1 MAEST
6 IQVRHARC
14 RVVRG
19 PMEAIAVT
27 VPAYELPI
35 LRALYGD
42 GNVVV
47 EGETLV
53 EVETPPEPAL
63 ERERLR
69 TRYGD
74 HPDAGIPWV
83 QMVFGADPARFE
95 QELAAAVVAPEAGP
109 APEPEDGVEAPP
121 LESFTREQLLD
132 YLAGL
137 GVSAP
142 ARATKA
148 ELLRMARAAEQ
159 AAAARA
165 A

>member
-1 MAEST
+1 MAT
-6 IQVRHARC
+6 KPKTKVQYVRC
-14 RVVRG
+14 RIVRG

-35 LRALYGD
+35 LRGMYGD

-47 EGETLV
+47 EERELV
-53 EVETPPEPAL
+53 EVDEPRDPAA
-63 ERERLR
+63 EHERLR
-69 TRYGD
+69 TRYGN

-83 QMVFGADPARFE
+83 QTVFGPDPARFRRELE
-95 QELAAAVVAPEAGP
+95 QAHVVEQP
-109 APEPEDGVEAPP
+109 APQPVEEAAEAPP
-121 LESFTREQLLD
+121 LESFTREQLMD

-148 ELLRMARAAEQ
+148 ELLQMARAAEQ
-159 AAAARA
+159 AASARA